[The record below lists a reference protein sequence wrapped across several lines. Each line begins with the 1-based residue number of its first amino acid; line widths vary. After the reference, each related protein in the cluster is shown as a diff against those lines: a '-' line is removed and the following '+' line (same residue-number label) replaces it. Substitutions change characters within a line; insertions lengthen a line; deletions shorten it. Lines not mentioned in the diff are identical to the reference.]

1 MSHIIIFLQCWAK
14 KSNAPCH
21 LHHHQHTADLSVCLK
36 GMKHLHVLKSFCVFF
51 PSIFLKQSLITSCS
65 FLHVTVC
72 PLSPMPRSLHL
83 CLVWEGSC
91 APSASPWI
99 DPSATPSCSCD
110 TSARW
115 RPTPG
120 GSRRRCRHRRG
131 WSCSWTP
138 VEAARAGHWWSLSLL
153 RLALLAVVQKGQS
166 RVQRLK
172 KHLWCLRPSSSAG
185 TPSTTWSS
193 PSSSLTGGREL
204 ERGTDAVSNS
214 AVDGMRCSPLHQYD
228 AISSVRSLYQRS
240 TCSDVVPDL
249 HYSHILSF

>member
-1 MSHIIIFLQCWAK
+1 MYHIIIFLQCWAK

-21 LHHHQHTADLSVCLK
+21 LHHHQHTAELLVCLK
-36 GMKHLHVLKSFCVFF
+36 GMKHLHVLKSFWVFF
-51 PSIFLKQSLITSCS
+51 QAS
-65 FLHVTVC
+65 FKAVFNHLLLLLHVIVC
-72 PLSPMPRSLHL
+72 PLSPMPHSLHL

-99 DPSATPSCSCD
+99 DLSATPSCSCD

-120 GSRRRCRHRRG
+120 GSRRRCHRRRG
-131 WSCSWTP
+131 WSCCWTP
-138 VEAARAGHWWSLSLL
+138 VEAARAGHWWSLGLL
-153 RLALLAVVQKGQS
+153 QLALLAVVQKGQS

-172 KHLWCLRPSSSAG
+172 THLWCLRPSSSAG
-185 TPSTTWSS
+185 MPSTTWSS

-204 ERGTDAVSNS
+204 EQGTDAVSNS
-214 AVDGMRCSPLHQYD
+214 AVDEMRCSPLHQYD
-228 AISSVRSLYQRS
+228 TISSVRSLYHLS